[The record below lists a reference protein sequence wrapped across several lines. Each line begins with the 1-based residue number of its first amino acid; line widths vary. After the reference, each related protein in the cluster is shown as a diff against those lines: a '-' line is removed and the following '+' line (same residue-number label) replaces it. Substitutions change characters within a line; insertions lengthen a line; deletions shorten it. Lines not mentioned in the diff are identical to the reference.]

1 MLDPASVLKRY
12 FGYETFRPNQR
23 QVVDAVLAGRDVL
36 AVMPTGAGKSV
47 CYQVPALCLAGGSR
61 GPAIVVSPLIS
72 LMKDQVGSLNQA
84 GIPAAYLNSSLT
96 GAQQRDVI
104 DRAAA
109 GEFVLLY
116 VAPERLV
123 TPQFIEFGQ
132 AHVPT
137 LVAIDEAHCISQWGQ
152 DFRPSYTKINQFID
166 ALPKRPTVCAFTA
179 TATRQVRDDIRTSLA
194 LHNPLQVTASFDR
207 PNLRFEVEAH
217 DGAKWKDRYLLRFC
231 RRHRD
236 QSGIVYCTSRKSVE
250 LVCELLQEEGF
261 NAVRYHAGLSA
272 EERRRN
278 QDDFVYDRASVMVA
292 TNAFGMGIDKSNV
305 GFVIHYNMPLDLES
319 YYQEAG
325 RAGRDGEPAEC
336 VLLYAR
342 KDVRT
347 CEFLLEN
354 GFTESAEIDGP
365 TRAEL
370 LDRARKRLKAMTYYC
385 TTSDCLR
392 AYILRYFDEQAPGYC
407 GNCSNCDTNFEEQ
420 DVTVEVQKVLSC
432 VFRLQQRGRYVGKS
446 TIVEILRGSR
456 SEKMQMRGYD
466 TLSTYGIMADAST
479 RRIRFLID
487 ELEQRGLLQV
497 QPGDYPVV
505 MPTVQAGEFLH
516 ERRTMTLRMPKPD
529 AIERASERIARGGE
543 GPVGTPTNPHVR
555 ETALDP
561 ELFQK
566 LKELRAQIAAREGVP
581 AYVVFSNHTLHDMC
595 RQMPRDVR
603 DLLDVSGV
611 GEVKADRYGAEFL
624 AVIDAYRTD
633 EAAGEDDDSGD
644 IETDGDGGD
653 AEADGDDAR
662 IRR

>member
-1 MLDPASVLKRY
+1 MRDPSNVLKRY
-12 FGYETFRPNQR
+12 FGYESFRPNQR

-47 CYQVPALCLAGGSR
+47 CYQVPAICLADAGGNMGRADETHDGTSSGASTHPAGSR
-61 GPAIVVSPLIS
+61 GPAIVVSPLIA

-96 GAQQRDVI
+96 PAQQRDVLS
-104 DRAAA
+104 RAAN

-123 TPQFIEFGQ
+123 TPQFIAFGQ
-132 AHVPT
+132 AHMPT

-152 DFRPSYTKINQFID
+152 DFRPSYTRISDFVD
-166 ALPKRPTVCAFTA
+166 ALPKRPVVCAFTA
-179 TATRQVRDDIRTSLA
+179 TATRQVRDDIRSSLA
-194 LHNPLQVTASFDR
+194 LRNPLQVTASFDR

-217 DGAKWKDRYLLRFC
+217 DGTKWKDRYLVRFC

-250 LVCELLQEEGF
+250 LVCELLQQEGF
-261 NAVRYHAGLSA
+261 DAVRYHAGLSA
-272 EERRRN
+272 EERQRN

-305 GFVIHYNMPLDLES
+305 GFVVHYNMPLDLES

-325 RAGRDGEPAEC
+325 RAGRDGELAEC

-354 GFTESAEIDGP
+354 GFTESADIDGP

-370 LDRARKRLKAMTYYC
+370 LERARQRLKAMTYYC
-385 TTSDCLR
+385 TTTECLR
-392 AYILRYFDEQAPGYC
+392 AYILRYFDEKAPGYC
-407 GNCSNCDTNFEEQ
+407 GNCSNCDTNFDEQ

-432 VFRLQQRGRYVGKS
+432 VYRLQQRGWHVGKS
-446 TIVEILRGSR
+446 TIAEVLRGSR

-466 TLSTYGIMADAST
+466 TLSTYGIMAGASP

-487 ELEQRGLLQV
+487 ELEQRGLLSV
-497 QPGDYPVV
+497 QQGDYPVV
-505 MPTVQAGEFLH
+505 VPTAEAGAFLR
-516 ERRTMTLRMPKPD
+516 ERRTMTPKIPKPN
-529 AIERASERIARGGE
+529 ATERATARIARGGE
-543 GPVGTPTNPHVR
+543 GPVGTPTNPHVSG
-555 ETALDP
+555 TVLNP

-595 RQMPRDVR
+595 RKMPHDSYE
-603 DLLDVSGV
+603 LLDVSGV
-611 GEVKADRYGAEFL
+611 GEVKADRYGTEFL
-624 AVIDAYRTD
+624 ELINAARDQDAK
-633 EAAGEDDDSGD
+633 E
-644 IETDGDGGD
+644 
-653 AEADGDDAR
+653 
-662 IRR
+662 